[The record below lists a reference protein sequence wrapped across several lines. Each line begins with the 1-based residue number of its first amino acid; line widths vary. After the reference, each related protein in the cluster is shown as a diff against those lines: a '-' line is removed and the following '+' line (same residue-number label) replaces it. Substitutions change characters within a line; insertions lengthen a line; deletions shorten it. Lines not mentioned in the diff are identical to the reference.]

1 MKPVV
6 IVGVILIIFGIIGV
20 VYQGIGFT
28 KRKEVLAVGA
38 IRATKDTHETIPIPR
53 VVGGLAIAG
62 GIVLLVAGSKSRN

>member
-28 KRKEVLAVGA
+28 KRKEVLAVGS

-53 VVGGLAIAG
+53 VVGGVAIVG
-62 GIVLLVAGSKSRN
+62 GIILLVAGAKSRN